1 MPNTPGAAPAGIAS
15 TGTALG
21 TPTRIVI
28 LGGGFAGVILTRK
41 LEALVGARRDVEI
54 VLVSRDNYFLIT
66 PLLFEACSGTLEL
79 RHCSQ
84 PIRPFLRHAK
94 FIEATA
100 DRIDLDRRTVSLT
113 VAEGTVHDL
122 AYDHLVLALGAK
134 TNERLIPG
142 SSKAFTFKTV
152 ADAIVLRNH
161 LIERFERA
169 DVETDLEQKRRLLTV
184 VVIGAGLVGTEL
196 VGELT
201 AFVDEIV
208 RWYRNVRRDDVRFH
222 LIEAGD
228 RILGE
233 VDPTLAAHAAK
244 VLGKRGVDIRTHA
257 PVKSIDDGR
266 VTMADH
272 VIESSTIVLSA
283 GITPNPLVAALPI
296 EKDRHGRIVVEATM
310 RSASRPSVWGLGDCA
325 AVPDPTGKPYPSLA
339 QHAVREAKTLAHNI
353 AHVLRGEQPRPFVY
367 SQLGVMAALGHFQA
381 IGRVMGL
388 PLTGFPAWWAWRT
401 YYLFQMPRWSRRIR
415 IMIDWTIAF
424 FFRPDIVK
432 VDLAIESRQLER
444 GCAAGSDGPIRV
456 VAGEATRARLTER
469 HEPEPMAASPG
480 ERRG

>member
-1 MPNTPGAAPAGIAS
+1 MPNTPGTAPS
-15 TGTALG
+15 TAPTTRALG
-21 TPTRIVI
+21 TPTRVVV
-28 LGGGFAGVILTRK
+28 LGGGFGGVILTRR
-41 LEALVGARRDVEI
+41 LEKLVGSRRDVEI
-54 VLVSRDNYFLIT
+54 VLVSRDNFFLIT

-94 FIEATA
+94 FIEATVNH
-100 DRIDLDRRTVSLT
+100 IDLDRRTVSLS
-113 VAEGTVHDL
+113 VSEGTVQDL
-122 AYDHLVLALGAK
+122 TYDHLVLALGAK

-142 SSKAFTFKTV
+142 SSQAFTFKTV

-169 DVETDLEQKRRLLTV
+169 DVETDPERKRRLLTV

-208 RWYRNVRRDDVRFH
+208 RWYRTIRRDEVRFH
-222 LIEAGD
+222 LIEAGE

-233 VDPTLAAHAAK
+233 VDAPLAAHAAK
-244 VLGKRGVDIRTHA
+244 VLGKRGVDIRTNT

-266 VTMADH
+266 VTTANE

-325 AVPDPTGKPYPSLA
+325 AVPDPSGKPYPSLA
-339 QHAVREAKTLAHNI
+339 QHAVREAKTLAANI
-353 AHVLRGEQPRPFVY
+353 AHALRGEQPRPFVY

-381 IGRVMGL
+381 IGRVLGF
-388 PLTGFPAWWAWRT
+388 PLTGFPAWWTWRT

-415 IMIDWTIAF
+415 IMIDWTVAL

-432 VDLAIESRQLER
+432 VDLAVELRQLER
-444 GCAAGSDGPIRV
+444 GCAAGADAPVTV
-456 VAGEATRARLTER
+456 VSGEATRPRLTGPR
-469 HEPEPMAASPG
+469 EPEPMAASPTG
-480 ERRG
+480 RPA